1 MIWGRLAACAVVGL
15 CAVSGGVALAD
26 TMVVRASGPS
36 AKSYPPGAKL
46 AANGSLVLKAGDVIT
61 LLDGK
66 GTRTLRGP
74 GNFGVAAAASAAPAN
89 GVMLSALLD
98 SKRVRRART
107 GAVRGGIGEG
117 ATAQPRRPNLWM
129 VDLNQPGPVCIADL
143 AAVKLWRADA
153 ARAATVRISG
163 NGISAT
169 AQFAAGEAVAA
180 WPATAPVR
188 DGADYSLNGTQVRF
202 ALVDTA
208 DPALDRLAASL
219 IGHGCTAQLDQLVD
233 TAALADARN

>member
-1 MIWGRLAACAVVGL
+1 MIWGRMAAFTAMGL
-15 CAVSGGVALAD
+15 CAVSSGAALAD
-26 TMVVRASGPS
+26 VMVVRASGPS

-46 AANGSLVLKAGDVIT
+46 AAGGSLALKAGDVIT

-117 ATAQPRRPNLWM
+117 ATARPSRPNLWM
-129 VDLNQPGPVCIADL
+129 VDLNQPGPVCIADP

-153 ARAATVRISG
+153 AKPATVRISG
-163 NGISAT
+163 KGIDAT

-180 WPATAPVR
+180 WPAAAPVR
-188 DGADYSLNGTQVRF
+188 DGADYRLNDMQVRF
-202 ALVDTA
+202 ALIDMA
-208 DPALDRLAASL
+208 DPALDKLASRL
-219 IGHGCTAQLDQLVD
+219 IDHGCTAQLDQLVD
-233 TAALADARN
+233 TAALADGRN